1 MLLDLREFKEKNEL
15 DKVVV
20 FWTVNIE
27 RYCEVTEYHKT
38 ADALLE
44 AIKKG
49 EKEISP
55 SILYA
60 VASILEH
67 CFMQMVHLK
76 IH

>member
-27 RYCEVTEYHKT
+27 RYCEVTEYHKNE
-38 ADALLE
+38 DALLE

-49 EKEISP
+49 EKEN
-55 SILYA
+55 
-60 VASILEH
+60 
-67 CFMQMVHLK
+67 
-76 IH
+76 

>member
-27 RYCEVTEYHKT
+27 RYCEVTEYHKNE
-38 ADALLE
+38 DALLE

-49 EKEISP
+49 EKE
-55 SILYA
+55 LFQVYY
-60 VASILEH
+60 
-67 CFMQMVHLK
+67 M
-76 IH
+76 